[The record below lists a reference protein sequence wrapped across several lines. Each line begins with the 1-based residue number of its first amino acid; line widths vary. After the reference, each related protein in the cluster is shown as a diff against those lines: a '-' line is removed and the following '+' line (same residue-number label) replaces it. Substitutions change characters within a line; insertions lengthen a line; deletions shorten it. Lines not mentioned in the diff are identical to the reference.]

1 MTMASAREVTAQ
13 RAAIRAAALVTEA
26 MDLLDAHGV
35 APDAAAHLALAQQ
48 QLRQLVSPTAN
59 PIP

>member
-1 MTMASAREVTAQ
+1 MAGERNDIHQQVIR
-13 RAAIRAAALVTEA
+13 RALQLVIEA

-48 QLRQLVSPTAN
+48 DLRKARAG
-59 PIP
+59 